1 MNNKKKALPYC
12 TEALTLIPDSLPG
25 LLSKAQRQLDA
36 SEYEEAI
43 ETLNH
48 AKEHHPSANQIQQML
63 QNAHVLLK
71 RSQTKDYY
79 KVLNVDND
87 ADERTIKRQY
97 RAMTKQFHPD
107 KTTSQ
112 GVPKEKAEKK
122 MAEINEAYE
131 VLSDPEL
138 RARFDRGD
146 DPNSQDHQGQP
157 FHGSPFG
164 PGGGGQQF
172 FFQQGGPGGGRG
184 GGGGG
189 ANFKFQQGGFQFPG
203 GFGFS

>member
-25 LLSKAQRQLDA
+25 LLSKAQRQIDA
-36 SEYEEAI
+36 SEYEAAI
-43 ETLNH
+43 QTLNH
-48 AKEHHPSANQIQQML
+48 AKEHHSSASEISEML

-107 KTTSQ
+107 KTAAQ
-112 GVPKEKAEKK
+112 GVPKEQAEKK
-122 MAEINEAYE
+122 MADINEAYE

-146 DPNSQDHQGQP
+146 DPNSQEQQGQP

-172 FFQQGGPGGGRG
+172 FFQQGGGGGGGGRG
-184 GGGGG
+184 GGG
-189 ANFKFQQGGFQFPG
+189 FKFQQSGGFQFPG